1 MERCLELAQ
10 VARDQGNTPVGSLI
24 LKENQII
31 AEASEELP
39 TSFDIAGHAE
49 IIALRHACYALNSHD
64 LSGCTL
70 YTTAEPCLMCSYA
83 IRETHILQ
91 VVIGAPTP
99 NIGGVSSIYP
109 ILREATITSWSP
121 PPIIIEGILL
131 DKCLALHQ
139 EM

>member
-10 VARDQGNTPVGSLI
+10 VARDQGNTPVGSLV

-39 TSFDIAGHAE
+39 VSFDIAGHSE
-49 IIALRHACYALNSHD
+49 IIALRRACYALNSHD

-83 IRETHILQ
+83 IRETHIRQ

-99 NIGGVSSIYP
+99 DIGGVSSIYP
-109 ILREATITSWSP
+109 ILRDTTITSWSS

-131 DKCLALHQ
+131 GKCLALQQ
-139 EM
+139 EI